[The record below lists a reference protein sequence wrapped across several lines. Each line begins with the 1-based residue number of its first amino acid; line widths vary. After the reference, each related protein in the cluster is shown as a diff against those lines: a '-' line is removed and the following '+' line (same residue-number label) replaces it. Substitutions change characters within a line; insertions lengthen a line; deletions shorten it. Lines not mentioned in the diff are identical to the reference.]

1 MFKNNPLFF
10 INFLFFSSY
19 NCCFWKAVFC
29 WKHYKN
35 SVFRKHTFSKTQLV
49 KPTFSPMSKNSF
61 FQKKVSFLVLANI
74 RWNHYFYSFSCF
86 TLFWSKKKFWPK
98 QIVCTKMRVFFS
110 LPDTNSV
117 RQFLQKN
124 PFFDFSYFWMTTLKK
139 HYFYRVFWLFPFS
152 FFLPFLFLYLQHK
165 KVKNK
170 KCNFLFENLI
180 FDISKILQKHYFD
193 TLWHYLCF

>member
-1 MFKNNPLFF
+1 M
-10 INFLFFSSY
+10 
-19 NCCFWKAVFC
+19 
-29 WKHYKN
+29 
-35 SVFRKHTFSKTQLV
+35 
-49 KPTFSPMSKNSF
+49 
-61 FQKKVSFLVLANI
+61 SFLVLANI

-124 PFFDFSYFWMTTLKK
+124 PFFFLIFSYFWMTTLKK
-139 HYFYRVFWLFPFS
+139 TYFYRVFGFFPFS

-165 KVKNK
+165 KGK
-170 KCNFLFENLI
+170 KQKMQFSFRKPHFWHSQNFAKTLFWHTVAL
-180 FDISKILQKHYFD
+180 FVFLKMPKKHYTTGEKTAKKNLDQF
-193 TLWHYLCF
+193 

>member
-1 MFKNNPLFF
+1 MVDTQKQTTISIKPQKRKPKTQFSMFKNNPLFF
-10 INFLFFSSY
+10 INFLFFHHAIFVFEKL
-19 NCCFWKAVFC
+19 CFAENTMKIVF
-29 WKHYKN
+29 
-35 SVFRKHTFSKTQLV
+35 SEKHTFSKTQLV

-124 PFFDFSYFWMTTLKK
+124 PFFWFFIFLDDHLKK
-139 HYFYRVFWLFPFS
+139 N
-152 FFLPFLFLYLQHK
+152 LFL
-165 KVKNK
+165 
-170 KCNFLFENLI
+170 
-180 FDISKILQKHYFD
+180 
-193 TLWHYLCF
+193 

>member
-1 MFKNNPLFF
+1 MVDTQKQTTISIKPQKRKPKTQFSMFKNNPLFF

-19 NCCFWKAVFC
+19 NFCFWKAVFC

-35 SVFRKHTFSKTQLV
+35 SVFRKAHLFKNTVSKTHFFTHVKKQLF
-49 KPTFSPMSKNSF
+49 P
-61 FQKKVSFLVLANI
+61 KKVSFLVLANI

-124 PFFDFSYFWMTTLKK
+124 PFFDFSYFWMTTLKNPI
-139 HYFYRVFWLFPFS
+139 FIGFFWLFPFS
-152 FFLPFLFLYLQHK
+152 FFFAFSVSLSP
-165 KVKNK
+165 
-170 KCNFLFENLI
+170 
-180 FDISKILQKHYFD
+180 
-193 TLWHYLCF
+193 T